1 MGQEVV
7 DRLHRLMWKA
17 PQRIAIEIAEIWIC
31 DDESALEMSQ
41 SVVLVEF
48 ESVFAVSN
56 LHKGKVRSPTVARN
70 LVNIEEVSKA
80 FDIRPLL
87 TKVSLGISEGER
99 IGIVGRNGAGKSTL
113 MRIITGEEAPD
124 AGRVTKSNSTAIGYL
139 AQIDNADPTAT
150 VGDVVLGDREKH
162 EWAGDSRIRE
172 IFTGLFGGFDDHLF
186 ERTFGNLSGGEKRR
200 VGLAKL
206 LIDDIQLVLLDEPTN
221 HLDVEGVAWLAEHL
235 KRRTDLAVL
244 VVTHDRWFLDEIT
257 ERTWEVVQGKVEEYE
272 GGYSAFVLAKAERSR
287 QSAATEAR
295 RNNLIRKELA
305 WLRRG
310 APARTTKPKFRV
322 DAANELISAEPAP
335 RDGSELLKFAL
346 NRLGKTVLE
355 AKDMQVKAGD
365 KELLSHLTW
374 NIGPGD
380 RIGIVGIN
388 GAGKSTLM
396 RVLASELQPAAGK
409 LTTGITV
416 KIAFLTQHLDEL
428 DPTWRVLEAVEK
440 VAQYVELGKGKTLSA
455 SQLCERLGFDRDGQ
469 WTPVGDLSGGER
481 RRLQLTRLLMDA
493 PNVLMLD
500 EPTNDFDIETLT
512 ELEDLLDS
520 YGGTLLVVSH
530 DRYFLERVCDRF
542 VGLLGDLQL
551 RDLPRGVDEYLEL
564 RHQQSTPTQNS
575 GGKGKSSSA
584 AEERQLKKDL
594 TRVER
599 QIEKGRAEVARL
611 TAEQETFAM
620 DPTKLVEVS
629 EQLAKVSAELV
640 TREEEWL
647 SITMALEG

>member
-1 MGQEVV
+1 M
-7 DRLHRLMWKA
+7 
-17 PQRIAIEIAEIWIC
+17 
-31 DDESALEMSQ
+31 
-41 SVVLVEF
+41 
-48 ESVFAVSN
+48 
-56 LHKGKVRSPTVARN
+56 
-70 LVNIEEVSKA
+70 
-80 FDIRPLL
+80 RPLL
-87 TKVSLGISEGER
+87 DKVSLGISEGER

-113 MRIITGEEAPD
+113 MRIISGEESPD
-124 AGRVTKSNSTAIGYL
+124 AGRVTKSNSTNIGFL
-139 AQIDNADPTAT
+139 AQIDKADPEAT
-150 VGDVVLGDREKH
+150 VGDVVLGDRAKH
-162 EWAGDSRIRE
+162 EWAGDARIRE

-186 ERTFGNLSGGEKRR
+186 ERTFRNLSGGEKRR

-206 LIDDIQLVLLDEPTN
+206 LIDDIQLILLDEPTN
-221 HLDVEGVAWLAEHL
+221 HLDVEGVAWLADHL
-235 KRRTDLAVL
+235 KKRSDLAVL

-257 ERTWEVVQGKVEEYE
+257 ERTWEVVHGSVEEYD

-287 QSAATEAR
+287 QAAATEAR

-310 APARTTKPKFRV
+310 APARTSKPKFRV

-355 AKDMQVKAGD
+355 TKDMQVKAGD

-380 RIGIVGIN
+380 RIGIVGVN

-396 RVLASELQPAAGK
+396 RVLASELAPAAGK

-520 YGGTLLVVSH
+520 FGGTLLVVSH

-564 RHQQSTPTQNS
+564 RKSSIQNRANS
-575 GGKGKSSSA
+575 SPKSKSSSA

-594 TRVER
+594 QRVEK
-599 QIEKGRAEVARL
+599 QIAKAREVLAQLQKELEDSTSNSER
-611 TAEQETFAM
+611 
-620 DPTKLVEVS
+620 LVELT
-629 EQLAKVSAELV
+629 QKIQDISAELLEK
-640 TREEEWL
+640 EEEWL
-647 SITMALEG
+647 TITVALEGE

>member
-1 MGQEVV
+1 
-7 DRLHRLMWKA
+7 
-17 PQRIAIEIAEIWIC
+17 
-31 DDESALEMSQ
+31 
-41 SVVLVEF
+41 
-48 ESVFAVSN
+48 
-56 LHKGKVRSPTVARN
+56 
-70 LVNIEEVSKA
+70 
-80 FDIRPLL
+80 
-87 TKVSLGISEGER
+87 
-99 IGIVGRNGAGKSTL
+99 
-113 MRIITGEEAPD
+113 
-124 AGRVTKSNSTAIGYL
+124 
-139 AQIDNADPTAT
+139 
-150 VGDVVLGDREKH
+150 
-162 EWAGDSRIRE
+162 
-172 IFTGLFGGFDDHLF
+172 
-186 ERTFGNLSGGEKRR
+186 
-200 VGLAKL
+200 
-206 LIDDIQLVLLDEPTN
+206 
-221 HLDVEGVAWLAEHL
+221 
-235 KRRTDLAVL
+235 
-244 VVTHDRWFLDEIT
+244 
-257 ERTWEVVQGKVEEYE
+257 
-272 GGYSAFVLAKAERSR
+272 
-287 QSAATEAR
+287 
-295 RNNLIRKELA
+295 
-305 WLRRG
+305 
-310 APARTTKPKFRV
+310 
-322 DAANELISAEPAP
+322 
-335 RDGSELLKFAL
+335 
-346 NRLGKTVLE
+346 
-355 AKDMQVKAGD
+355 MQVKAGD

-440 VAQYVELGKGKTLSA
+440 VAQFVELGKGRTLSA

-564 RHQQSTPTQNS
+564 RHKQSQPSQSTSN
-575 GGKGKSSSA
+575 KGKTSSA

-594 TRVER
+594 SRVER
-599 QIEKGRAEVARL
+599 QIEKGKAELIRL
-611 TAEQETFAM
+611 TAEQETFSM
-620 DPTKLVEVS
+620 DSAKLIEIS
-629 EQLAKVSAELV
+629 EQLTKISQELI

-647 SITMALEG
+647 SITLALEGE